1 MEDTPAIE
9 VSDLTY
15 GYPGRGEPAVDRMDF
30 EVRPGEVFGFLGPS
44 GAGKTTTQRAVLGLV
59 EGWTG
64 TIRVLGQDRRAWGR
78 ELFDRIGVSFE
89 LPTGYPRLTAVEDL
103 RHFANL
109 HHRPHRDLEALLDR
123 LGLADAANDPIASFS
138 KGMRIRLNLAR
149 ALLHGPDLLFLDE
162 PTGGL
167 DPVNAERV
175 REVIREERDRGAT
188 IFVTTHDMH
197 TADTV
202 CDRVAFVV
210 DGRIAACDAP
220 RALRLAH
227 GHRELRVEHR
237 SGEHLLTSMFP
248 LEQAATELV
257 ALLASGH
264 VETVHTT
271 EASLDEVFVTV
282 TGRRL

>member
-9 VSDLTY
+9 VSGLSY
-15 GYPGRGEPAVDRMDF
+15 GYPGRSEPAVDRMDF
-30 EVRPGEVFGFLGPS
+30 AVRPGEVFGFLGPS

-197 TADTV
+197 TADAV

-237 SGEHLLTSMFP
+237 SGEHLLTSVFP
-248 LEQAATELV
+248 LERAAPELV
-257 ALLASGH
+257 MLLASGH

-282 TGRRL
+282 TGQRL